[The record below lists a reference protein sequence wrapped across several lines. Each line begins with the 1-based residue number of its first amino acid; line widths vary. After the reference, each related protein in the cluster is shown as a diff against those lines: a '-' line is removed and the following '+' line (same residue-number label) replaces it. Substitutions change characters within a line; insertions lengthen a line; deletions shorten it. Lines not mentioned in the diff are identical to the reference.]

1 MRLLLAF
8 GALLFVTAM
17 DMRAASAQ
25 PWCAHYDPYT
35 YNCGFYTF
43 EQCLATVSG
52 VGGVCR
58 RNPRDDSGYDRRPD
72 TPRRGQPD
80 GRRRSPSQGGGLY

>member
-1 MRLLLAF
+1 MRLMLAF
-8 GALLFVTAM
+8 GVLLFVTAV
-17 DMRAASAQ
+17 DMRAAKAQ
-25 PWCAHYDPYT
+25 PWCAYYDPYT

-72 TPRRGQPD
+72 APRSGPD

>member
-1 MRLLLAF
+1 MRLLLTL
-8 GALLFVTAM
+8 GVLLFAAGM
-17 DMRAASAQ
+17 DTRAARAQ
-25 PWCAHYDPYT
+25 PWCAYYDAYT

-58 RNPRDDSGYDRRPD
+58 RNPRDESDYYRRQERP
-72 TPRRGQPD
+72 PSSQPD
-80 GRRRSPSQGGGLY
+80 GRLRSPPRGSIY